1 MKNTHFSREIT
12 VFHGRSAPEKGQIA
26 GYAAIIDKLELP
38 VPLPHTLALISK
50 KTHRY
55 EKDGWKVFTPRHQPE
70 DSLYKQLVFALK
82 YEGINLLL
90 FKCLFSKLGIQEVK
104 ELLQIE
110 PTGQYSR
117 KIWFLYEWLMEEQL
131 DLPNLEIKNYV
142 PLLDD
147 KIQYAIEGQRSPR
160 HRIINNLPGTPGFCP
175 LIFKTP
181 KLEAYIHSNLSGKKD
196 DYLSTI
202 RKDVL
207 QRASAFLLL
216 KDSRASSALMSN
228 TSQTPAR
235 CTFWFSWAR
244 KSASR

>member
-12 VFHGRSAPEKGQIA
+12 VFHGKSAPEKGQIA

-160 HRIINNLPGTPGFCP
+160 HRIINNLPGTRDFCP
-175 LIFKTP
+175 LIYKTS
-181 KLEAYIHSNLSGKKD
+181 KLDKHISANLSD
-196 DYLSTI
+196 
-202 RKDVL
+202 
-207 QRASAFLLL
+207 Q
-216 KDSRASSALMSN
+216 
-228 TSQTPAR
+228 
-235 CTFWFSWAR
+235 
-244 KSASR
+244 KSV